1 VHARG
6 AEMVALAAAAFG
18 ASLVHGSA
26 IGADEESPSLYARSK
41 AMGEKLVLA
50 AMPEAVIMRPSI
62 VFGPEDSFFNRFA
75 AMARISPFLP
85 LIGGGL
91 TRFQPVFVGGVAAAI
106 AAAVDGTAKA
116 GTTYELGGPEI
127 RTFRELMEYMLAVI
141 ERRRLLLPIPFPV
154 ASMQASFLGLL
165 PKPLLTTDQ
174 VTLLK
179 RDNVVSG
186 EALREGRTLKDL
198 GIDPIAMEAVVPSYL
213 WRYRKAGQFS
223 RRAA

>member
-1 VHARG
+1 L
-6 AEMVALAAAAFG
+6 VALAAAAFG

-26 IGADEESPSLYARSK
+26 IGADEESPSHYARSK
-41 AMGEKLVLA
+41 AMGEKLVLSA
-50 AMPEAVIMRPSI
+50 LPEAVIVRPSI

-75 AMARISPFLP
+75 SMARISPFLP
-85 LIGGGL
+85 LIGGGH
-91 TRFQPVFVGGVAAAI
+91 TRFQPVFVGDVAAAI
-106 AAAVDGTAKA
+106 TAAVDGTAKP

-127 RTFRELMEYMLAVI
+127 RTFRKLMEYMLAVI
-141 ERRRLLLPIPFPV
+141 ERRRLLLPIPFPI

-174 VTLLK
+174 VALLQ

-186 EALREGRTLKDL
+186 EAKREGRTLKDL
-198 GIDPIAMEAVVPSYL
+198 GIDPTTMEAVVPSYL